1 MFENDEDLKYLNIS
15 EIFSISK
22 IKYIKCLKMAMKLKY
37 LKILKI
43 FSIYKLGYL
52 KGKKRKVNGI
62 IGLLVWVM
70 K

>member
-15 EIFSISK
+15 EIFSICK

-43 FSIYKLGYL
+43 FSI
-52 KGKKRKVNGI
+52 
-62 IGLLVWVM
+62 
-70 K
+70 